1 MLIKE
6 LMSKFYI
13 KAALAWVLTILASI
27 IILKEVNDEVRWLVV
42 MLITGVSL
50 FWTVLFIQRPEKI
63 ENSLPDEVVPG
74 KQPLPEKI
82 QAYFTSLIS
91 FSRQEIPPLI
101 KSMKQINDVVLDAN
115 STLHQSF
122 NGLAENAGKQGRL
135 LQDIISKLHTD
146 NGTSNDFIFDK
157 FTKDTATVLEHYVEL
172 SLNVSDKGI
181 EAANKVQDMMV
192 HLDEMFELL
201 QSVKYIADQTGMLAL
216 NASIEAARAGEAGKG
231 FAVVAN
237 EVKKLSEQS
246 VKLNDAIHNN
256 VNLSRK
262 SLEETNEI
270 VGKIASLEMLDVLDA
285 KDNLDNMIVDLN
297 HVSESV
303 LDSLQTSST
312 VATAI
317 QNDVSQAV
325 MALQYEDMVSQL
337 NVHVKSWLQSF
348 ESDIAS
354 MESLLTESDVSV
366 IVTAMNELLNKKIS
380 QGIALQSAVSSSSV
394 DEGDVDLF

>member
-27 IILKEVNDEVRWLVV
+27 VILKEVNDEVRWLVV